1 MTIRLLVMLTL
12 LAHRAADA
20 ATGRLDRDDGG
31 QATAEYA
38 LVILG
43 VAAIAMA
50 VLSWVTRSNLVG
62 KLLDLVFGSLF
73 RKVL

>member
-1 MTIRLLVMLTL
+1 MTRLFVLAL
-12 LAHRAADA
+12 LLPHQAADA
-20 ATGRLDRDDGG
+20 ITRRTRGGDDG

-43 VAAIAMA
+43 VAAIALA
-50 VLSWVTRSNLVG
+50 VVSWVTRSNLVG

-73 RKVL
+73 RKIL

>member
-1 MTIRLLVMLTL
+1 MTRLFVLALLLPHWGAGALTS
-12 LAHRAADA
+12 
-20 ATGRLDRDDGG
+20 RLERGDRG

-50 VLSWVTRSNLVG
+50 VVSWVTRSNLVG

-73 RKVL
+73 RKIL

>member
-1 MTIRLLVMLTL
+1 MTRLFVFAL
-12 LAHRAADA
+12 LLPHRAAGA
-20 ATGRLDRDDGG
+20 LASRLERGDRG

-50 VLSWVTRSNLVG
+50 VVSWVTRTNLVG

-73 RKVL
+73 RKIL